1 MLVPR
6 NFLVSIGYFP
16 ICRGGRLSGLPPQSR
31 ATFMPDFNSSNS
43 LDYMRKSEIETI
55 GKGINPQ
62 SAGVFARDFAERRL
76 MMRVIMRA

>member
-1 MLVPR
+1 
-6 NFLVSIGYFP
+6 
-16 ICRGGRLSGLPPQSR
+16 
-31 ATFMPDFNSSNS
+31 MPDFNSSNS